1 MNLVS
6 AVRPMTDS
14 TSLSCLPLLGPN
26 EPHAPIAILS
36 TAKRAALVA
45 CLTGGPLCK
54 YGRVWIVPSSPNEKP
69 IANTTIADLGRQGM
83 LAVSVLGR
91 NRSARLTPRGSWFA
105 RTLAA
110 REVELAKANSI

>member
-1 MNLVS
+1 
-6 AVRPMTDS
+6 MTDI
-14 TSLSCLPLLGPN
+14 TALSRVPLLGPN

-45 CLTGGPLCK
+45 CLAAGSLCK
-54 YGRVWIVPSSPNEKP
+54 QGRMWTLPCGPNEKP

-83 LAVSVLGR
+83 LAITVLGR

-110 REVELAKANSI
+110 RELELAKANSI